1 MKVNDSEDGEER
13 MESFAGCKS
22 GGGYFIK
29 GPTKNKES
37 VLSIV
42 WQDVCVCVCV
52 CVCGV
57 IPWFF
62 PSSQPP
68 NSWEGLTLAN

>member
-1 MKVNDSEDGEER
+1 MTVR
-13 MESFAGCKS
+13 MERKEWSHLRGVKV

-52 CVCGV
+52 CVCV
-57 IPWFF
+57 V
-62 PSSQPP
+62 
-68 NSWEGLTLAN
+68 